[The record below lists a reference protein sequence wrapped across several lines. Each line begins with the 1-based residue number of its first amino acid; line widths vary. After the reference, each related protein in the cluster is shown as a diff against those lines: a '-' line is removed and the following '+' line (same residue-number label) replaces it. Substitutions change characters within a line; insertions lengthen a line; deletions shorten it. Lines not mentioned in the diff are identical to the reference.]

1 MSLRESI
8 SYPAPSAVV
17 DPVVSMW
24 RRMLWL
30 GGLLDQLQAEGL
42 RLFDEDATR
51 DEGRE
56 LLKAV
61 GRARR
66 GSERGFAALHLFGED
81 DPMQLL
87 ALWD

>member
-1 MSLRESI
+1 MSWRESM
-8 SYPAPSAVV
+8 SYPPPPAVV
-17 DPVVSMW
+17 DPVVSMR

-51 DEGRE
+51 DEGRG
-56 LLKAV
+56 LLQAV

-66 GSERGFAALHLFGED
+66 GSQQGFAALHLFGED
-81 DPMQLL
+81 DPTQLL